1 MKSKN
6 LEELVGKII
15 CNKYYSDTL
24 IYKVL
29 DYFDVTKKYTILNL
43 YNGNVSP
50 IYYDTLIEFY
60 KKYNGSEV
68 SSISKCDKRS

>member
-60 KKYNGSEV
+60 KEYNGSEV